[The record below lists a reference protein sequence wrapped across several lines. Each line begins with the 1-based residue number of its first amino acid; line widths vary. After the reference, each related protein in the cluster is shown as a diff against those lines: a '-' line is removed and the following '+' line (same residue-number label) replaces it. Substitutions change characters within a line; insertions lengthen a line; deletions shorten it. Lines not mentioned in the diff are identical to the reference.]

1 MAALR
6 YRLTQFLHIG
16 TAKSQIELVMMQE
29 NYDCDIDGCPAGYD
43 GLHPN
48 ALGKTNLGRL

>member
-1 MAALR
+1 M
-6 YRLTQFLHIG
+6 
-16 TAKSQIELVMMQE
+16 SQIELVRMQE

-48 ALGKTNLGRL
+48 ALGKEDPRLKSHEKTTLARS